1 MKATTAVCLGT
12 LLTCWFSAEGAMAV
26 TCEAEVWRDYRGTRL
41 WRLPGSAA
49 YFYTTERMAIDADGA
64 PDAYHPG
71 DEGIDALA
79 NAGHPNGGWRS
90 VLVVDPSDHARPYVQ
105 PSGEF
110 EGYFVAM
117 TTLRDETR
125 PVTDP
130 GRYVDSGRI
139 PYMVF
144 PGAFHAITGTG
155 TFGDLALARNLDNG
169 RRSAAIVA
177 DAGPRD
183 AGLGEVSIRLAENLG
198 GRDVDPRNGAGMP
211 NGRLV
216 YVVFPESKERPA
228 WPVEVS
234 RLEARAGELL
244 DAVGGWERILACV
257 P

>member
-1 MKATTAVCLGT
+1 MKATTAVCL
-12 LLTCWFSAEGAMAV
+12 
-26 TCEAEVWRDYRGTRL
+26 
-41 WRLPGSAA
+41 
-49 YFYTTERMAIDADGA
+49 
-64 PDAYHPG
+64 PG
-71 DEGIDALA
+71 DAAD
-79 NAGHPNGGWRS
+79 
-90 VLVVDPSDHARPYVQ
+90 VLVLGGGGHGGHLRGGSLARLSGHAP
-105 PSGEF
+105 
-110 EGYFVAM
+110 VAAPR
-117 TTLRDETR
+117 LSRLFLHHR
-125 PVTDP
+125 
-130 GRYVDSGRI
+130 
-139 PYMVF
+139 
-144 PGAFHAITGTG
+144 TG

-198 GRDVDPRNGAGMP
+198 GKDVDPRNGAGMP